1 MKMDHPYEHFN
12 ESGDEFLVTN
22 PETPRLFDNMPWNES
37 WLCVIIEAGV
47 TKPRFR
53 EARIRGAGWM
63 DVIAKIRDSGKR
75 CQIYVRRDGAL
86 KVKKELGGKG
96 FLMHIVDDPMS
107 PEEAETFLAEFRNQ

>member
-1 MKMDHPYEHFN
+1 MDHPYERFN
-12 ESGDEFLVTN
+12 ESGDEFIVIN
-22 PETPRLFDNMPWNES
+22 PATPRLLDNMLWNES

-47 TKPRFR
+47 TKSRFH
-53 EARIRGAGWM
+53 EARIRGCWM

-86 KVKKELGGKG
+86 KVKKELGEKG